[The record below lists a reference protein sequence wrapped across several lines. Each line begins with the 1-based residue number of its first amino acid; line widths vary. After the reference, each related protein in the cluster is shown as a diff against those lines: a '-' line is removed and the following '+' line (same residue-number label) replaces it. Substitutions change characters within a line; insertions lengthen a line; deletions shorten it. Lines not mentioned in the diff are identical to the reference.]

1 MALIQNGKKQKTT
14 NTYDAIKAVG
24 ASKAGDIKANMVTN
38 QSSQRVN
45 RAKLS
50 EFMDSGNLYQ
60 TAHQERNRTNIRSQ
74 DNLGPVESPAGVGL
88 QASLGLQPSLGD
100 YLERPR
106 LNSLLENAIGYPL
119 VIVCAG
125 AGYGKTRAVY
135 SFLSKYE
142 ASSTWLQLSERDN
155 VTTRFWESF
164 SNMMSFSQPKAGS
177 RIKEIGFPKTDEA
190 YSKYYAIMRGLA
202 ALPGKHI
209 RVFDD
214 FHLLNNH
221 AVLRFFERVVNECPP
236 NVAII
241 LISRTMPEFYLSNR
255 SLVEHTILISED
267 TLCFTEDEIAGFFN
281 QINLPVMTGDVR
293 NIFNDTQGWA
303 FAINMIGRSLTKK
316 QANSVYK
323 YERSALDATKKNI
336 FRLIEAEIAETASKP
351 LLRFLLR
358 ISLIDHLAA
367 SLIKLLASSVTA
379 DDALVREMEAVNAY
393 IRYDYNLDTYM
404 IHHLLRDYLRQKQE
418 QVLTDE
424 ERRETYQIAGEW
436 CDNNGYHTDALSYYE
451 KSGDYS
457 AIARKIGSLNVQMPP
472 DMAAYA
478 LGIFDNAPEEVKS
491 QNTMFPGMHIRLRI
505 NTGQLDDNSI
515 ALARMYAESYE
526 ARPESFEKNFTLT
539 AIYGNWAILLMF
551 MCTYTDV
558 YDFDVYFKKM
568 SVCYGKKPFKTIG
581 SFTIVPMSA
590 WASLVG
596 TSRKGAQEEYIDAIT
611 RSIPSASILGKG
623 FLAGFD
629 DLARGELCFCRGQIN
644 DATQYLKQSVEKAR
658 ICDQYITQTRALIYL
673 MQIDFFHGDYN
684 AATAKLKEMETHIS
698 EEDYGVRYTMYD
710 IACGYYHLA
719 LEQYEQIPDWL
730 KSDFSPY
737 THPSF
742 LENYA
747 NRVKLQYHYKT
758 HQYSTLLA
766 FIENSME
773 QQTILL
779 SKIELLTLKALS
791 FYQLKRYD
799 KAITALAEVYHMA
812 ESNNIV
818 VQITRFG
825 KDMRTLTAA
834 ALRKI
839 AEHDDATEWKMYPVP
854 KKWLEDINR
863 KSAAYAKRKTKNIS
877 EYRLANNIVNKT
889 TLTKRETA
897 ILKDLSIGLSRGEIA
912 DSQNLSINTVK
923 MFINNIY
930 DKLGVFSL
938 PEAIR
943 IAVDRKLI

>member
-1 MALIQNGKKQKTT
+1 MIITKDNKNQKVKIVDDS
-14 NTYDAIKAVG
+14 NIY
-24 ASKAGDIKANMVTN
+24 
-38 QSSQRVN
+38 QS
-45 RAKLS
+45 
-50 EFMDSGNLYQ
+50 
-60 TAHQERNRTNIRSQ
+60 
-74 DNLGPVESPAGVGL
+74 GV
-88 QASLGLQPSLGD
+88 

-106 LNSLLENAIGYPL
+106 LNTLLEKAMDYPL

-135 SFLSKYE
+135 SFLSGYE
-142 ASSTWLQLSERDN
+142 AASTWLQLSERDN

-164 SNMMSFSQPKAGS
+164 SNMMSFSQPKAGA
-177 RIKEIGFPKTDEA
+177 RLKEIGFPKTNEA
-190 YSKYYAIMRGLA
+190 YSKYYATMRGLA
-202 ALPGKHI
+202 SLPGKHI

-214 FHLLNNH
+214 FHLLNNP
-221 AVLRFFERVVNECPP
+221 AVLRFFEQVISMCPP

-241 LISRTMPEFYLSNR
+241 LISRTMPDFNLINR
-255 SLVEHTILISED
+255 NLVERTVTISED
-267 TLCFTEDEIAGFFN
+267 TLCFTEDEIAGYFN
-281 QINLPVMTGDVR
+281 QITLPVMRRDVR
-293 NIFNDTQGWA
+293 NIYDDTQGWA
-303 FAINMIGRSLTKK
+303 FAINMIARSLVKE
-316 QANSVYK
+316 QANSNCR
-323 YERSALDATKKNI
+323 YERSALAAMKKNI
-336 FRLIEAEIAETASKP
+336 FRLIEAEISQMASEP

-367 SLIKLLASSVTA
+367 SLIKLLAGTDTGNSVTDA
-379 DDALVREMEAVNAY
+379 DRANGLIREMEAVNAY
-393 IRYDYNLDTYM
+393 IRYDFNLDTYM

-418 QVLTDE
+418 EVLTDE
-424 ERRETYQIAGEW
+424 ERRETYQIAGDW
-436 CDNNGYHTDALSYYE
+436 CDTNGYHTDALSYYE

-472 DMAAYA
+472 DMAKYA
-478 LGIFDNAPEEVKS
+478 LGIFDNAPDEVKS

-505 NTGQLDDNSI
+505 NTGQLDDDSI
-515 ALARMYAESYE
+515 ALARTYAETYE
-526 ARPESFEKNFTLT
+526 AWPESSDADEAAGADEAAQEKNFALT

-568 SVCYGKKPFKTIG
+568 YECHGKYPFKTIG

-596 TSRKGAQEEYIDAIT
+596 TNRKGAQEEYINAIS
-611 RSIPSASILGKG
+611 RSIPYASILGKG

-629 DLARGELCFCRGQIN
+629 DLARGELCFCRGQVN
-644 DATQYLKQSVEKAR
+644 DAEQYLKQSVEKAR
-658 ICDQYITQTRALIYL
+658 VCDQYLTQTRALIYL
-673 MQIDFFHGDYN
+673 MQINFFHGNYN
-684 AATAKLKEMETHIS
+684 AATAKLKEMEAMIS

-710 IACGYYHLA
+710 IACGFYYLS
-719 LEQYEQIPDWL
+719 LDQCEQIPDWL

-747 NRVKLQYHYKT
+747 NRVKMQYHYKT
-758 HQYSTLLA
+758 QKYSALLA

-779 SKIELLTLKALS
+779 SKIELLTLKAMSL
-791 FYQLKRYD
+791 YQLKRRD
-799 KAITALAEVYHMA
+799 EAITAFTEAYRLA
-812 ESNNIV
+812 ESNKIIVMFTKFEKNI
-818 VQITRFG
+818 
-825 KDMRTLTAA
+825 RTLTAA
-834 ALRKI
+834 ALKDWNVDFPI
-839 AEHDDATEWKMYPVP
+839 P

-863 KSAAYAKRKTKNIS
+863 KSSAYAKRKIKNIT
-877 EYRLANNIVNKT
+877 EHKQINNIVNEINLSKQ
-889 TLTKRETA
+889 ESA
-897 ILKDLSIGLSRGEIA
+897 ILKDLSDGLSRSEIA
-912 DSQNLSINTVK
+912 VSRNISPNTVK
-923 MFINNIY
+923 MYIGYIY